1 MTLETAQKILRSNF
15 KPLGVAV
22 LDARGARKALATEDG
37 SSLKRAEIATGKAAA
52 ALAPALGFR
61 KLGTMAAQCS
71 HLVAAVTHAVGGLI
85 PVAGGVLIRN
95 GAGKLLGVVGIS
107 ADSSDND
114 DAAVAGIEATGLK
127 ADPGA

>member
-1 MTLETAQKILRSNF
+1 MKLETAQRILRNNV

-22 LDARGARKALATEDG
+22 LDARGARKAFATKDG
-37 SSLKRAEIATGKAAA
+37 TSLKRDEIATGKAAG
-52 ALAPALGFR
+52 ALAPALGSR
-61 KLGTMAAQCS
+61 KLGSMAAQRP
-71 HLVAAVTHAVGGLI
+71 HFVAAVTHAVGGLI